1 MSRNFELMR
10 RAGQG
15 IGRHKSDDVAVRPE
29 ENSRIQLGTDAP
41 LFDQDNSSNWLRVL
55 GILQKH
61 WKLSA
66 LFACI
71 IIVTTVVV
79 TVLTKPVYE
88 ATVRVEV
95 DPSGEKFSLENA
107 IRCSCWLR

>member
-1 MSRNFELMR
+1 MR

-15 IGRHKSDDVAVRPE
+15 IGRHKLDDIAVRPE

-71 IIVTTVVV
+71 VIVTTVVV
-79 TVLTKPVYE
+79 TVLTKPVYD
-88 ATVRVEV
+88 ATVVGEV
-95 DPSGEKFSLENA
+95 DASLAKSFVRNEH
-107 IRCSCWLR
+107 C